1 MIRIQ
6 QKAGHRSIVTNMSFV
21 NFEFFARINQ
31 KPKTGSDPKLSYN
44 RDLKQDDVALVR
56 VEKCKLT

>member
-1 MIRIQ
+1 MISIQ
-6 QKAGHRSIVTNMSFV
+6 QKAGHRSLFTNKTFV

-31 KPKTGSDPKLSYN
+31 KPKTGSDSKLSYN
-44 RDLKQDDVALVR
+44 RDLKQDDVTLVR